1 MEPKIAYDPDL
12 KFKETPEK
20 ASRID
25 IFMNLKQHCP
35 ENPEKALGEVGPDDK
50 PAEKQKAGK
59 VDAGMFSAGAAN
71 MNPHPEIVFSH
82 AVTDGSDAALDKMVE
97 LIWQKYD
104 GDSSGKL
111 HF

>member
-1 MEPKIAYDPDL
+1 
-12 KFKETPEK
+12 
-20 ASRID
+20 
-25 IFMNLKQHCP
+25 MNIKQYCA
-35 ENPEKALGEVGPDDK
+35 ENPEKALEEVGPDDR
-50 PAEKQKAGK
+50 PAEQQKAGK
-59 VDAGMFSAGAAN
+59 VNAGLFTAEAAN

-82 AVTDGSDAALDKMVE
+82 AVTDGSDAALDKMIE